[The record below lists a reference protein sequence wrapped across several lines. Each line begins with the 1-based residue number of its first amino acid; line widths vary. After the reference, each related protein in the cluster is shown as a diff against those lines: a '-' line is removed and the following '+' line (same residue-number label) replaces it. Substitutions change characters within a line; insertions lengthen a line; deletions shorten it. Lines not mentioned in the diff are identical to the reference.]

1 MASISGHVYCH
12 EGPRGVVWRAKYR
25 LPDGRQV
32 HRTIGQRPWRTELPR
47 PAAGDHRPRGR
58 GRAALQRRDQR
69 PARAVGRSPPGP
81 RRAPRARSW
90 DGHRERDDADRRRL
104 RLKTAQGDADD
115 RCRGFRSHRSS
126 NRLRQYLPDSLADTL
141 IVVGG
146 VAVAAAIVAGF
157 ATGVC
162 EVVALLGG
170 GYATAAAIAFP
181 LSRAGVRDTPSRARW
196 PPPPQ
201 ARARPRPLHSPSRS
215 APPRDCGERTRRR
228 LAVSAPEPSGE
239 PAESAS
245 RGAHTR
251 AR

>member
-1 MASISGHVYCH
+1 MAGEVPPARRPTGSSYD
-12 EGPRGVVWRAKYR
+12 RATA
-25 LPDGRQV
+25 LAD
-32 HRTIGQRPWRTELPR
+32 
-47 PAAGDHRPRGR
+47 
-58 GRAALQRRDQR
+58 RAAKTCCRRSSTSWTRSRSATTTRSTTGTGCGTITAWSATR
-69 PARAVGRSPPGP
+69 PEHG
-81 RRAPRARSW
+81 SW